1 MLECDENDKK
11 QELVTICEGKYHQV
25 KKMFLCCGLK
35 VVHLQ
40 RISIG
45 GLYLDSNLHIG
56 ECKLLTD
63 LDKKSVFYR
72 QYTLKNAS
80 EFYPVSVLNKIMH
93 ISLVN
98 FGMVKLCEKWY
109 IIVCNKAKDFI
120 VID

>member
-1 MLECDENDKK
+1 
-11 QELVTICEGKYHQV
+11 
-25 KKMFLCCGLK
+25 MFLCCGLK

-63 LDKKSVFYR
+63 LDKSRFLSAI
-72 QYTLKNAS
+72 YTKNAS